1 MRREGD
7 DPTRLT
13 ESLATEILNA
23 LTGFPEA
30 GELVLGGYFA
40 LSQYAD
46 YRTTN
51 DLDAWWRTGK
61 SERTMACLRQVI
73 GEVAARFDLSLSQRE
88 WGETVSFELSQR
100 DRKVFSFQV
109 ALRSVELE
117 PPMDS
122 RWSPVLVESLAD
134 NVGSKMNALVQRG
147 APRDFMDIR
156 EVIVR
161 GIASVAQC
169 WQWWAGKNPGV
180 DLSLARAQALRHL
193 EGIEQRRPLDSIQA
207 PEERAAASSARE
219 WIRRTLLDVPE
230 RPTE

>member
-1 MRREGD
+1 M
-7 DPTRLT
+7 
-13 ESLATEILNA
+13 
-23 LTGFPEA
+23 
-30 GELVLGGYFA
+30 
-40 LSQYAD
+40 
-46 YRTTN
+46 
-51 DLDAWWRTGK
+51 
-61 SERTMACLRQVI
+61 
-73 GEVAARFDLSLSQRE
+73 
-88 WGETVSFELSQR
+88 
-100 DRKVFSFQV
+100 
-109 ALRSVELE
+109 
-117 PPMDS
+117 
-122 RWSPVLVESLAD
+122 ESLAD

-193 EGIEQRRPLDSIQA
+193 EGIKQRRLLDSIQA